1 MAWRTALG
9 AATEARHSSV
19 AGERSSIHN
28 NTAGACLAV
37 GLGDRLVQYQPVVVT
52 CSQRQGTRSMLKEW
66 WSGPSATS
74 GSSAIFYSKRQK
86 LESDAYR
93 RCCSRIVQK
102 RPFCWNVNIRKML
115 LDRGNTLKGQ
125 HVRSGA

>member
-37 GLGDRLVQYQPVVVT
+37 GRGDHLVQYQPLTV
-52 CSQRQGTRSMLKEW
+52 TRSR
-66 WSGPSATS
+66 
-74 GSSAIFYSKRQK
+74 RQEHV
-86 LESDAYR
+86 L
-93 RCCSRIVQK
+93 RIV
-102 RPFCWNVNIRKML
+102 FDHAGGL
-115 LDRGNTLKGQ
+115 GNLSIVCVISTQ
-125 HVRSGA
+125 